1 MRTVAYVDV
10 GGWSS
15 CGLWNSAKLH
25 RLNSRELIAPCTNTT
40 NVTLEKTLLE
50 LTWNDSAI
58 LIVSKTCS
66 TRSRQTSLFKKTLLE
81 LTWNGG
87 ILIFSKTCSTR
98 SRQTSS
104 FKKTLLE
111 LTWNDGILIFS
122 KTCSTSLQQTSSFK
136 DTSPIDRQTRGIK
149 MGILA
154 ITEDDVAS
162 SELPT
167 FQNFAIVLEEAIVLK
182 DFPDLPSAVSYLFGL
197 VFALNFEYPKELKY
211 TFEVIEKVFMD
222 MGTQCSTRVQS
233 LKTKLLL

>member
-98 SRQTSS
+98 SR
-104 FKKTLLE
+104 
-111 LTWNDGILIFS
+111 
-122 KTCSTSLQQTSSFK
+122 QTSSFK